1 MKAFFGKAV
10 NKALNA
16 TGLSKEDVAYKVLP
30 HFFLEIFTKYLRVSS
45 EGERFLPKRGPVIFI
60 ANHSG
65 FMGFDALMIGHQVY
79 LHTRRVPRIIAHKL
93 WFIRPEISVHVKK
106 LGLIPATL
114 DNGLKI
120 LKKAQGLILFPEGEE
135 GNFKPTKYRYRL
147 RRFRRGFVRLAL
159 QTGAPIVPVAV
170 IGAEETNITI
180 SQIRWAKELLGIII
194 PVPLNV
200 IPLPA
205 KWHIKFMEPIYL
217 EKNPEKANDMEY
229 VTKVSRQLRLKIQKE
244 LHAQLKKRD
253 RIFL

>member
-1 MKAFFGKAV
+1 MKAFFGNAV
-10 NKALNA
+10 TKALNA

-30 HFFLEIFTKYLRVSS
+30 KFLLEIFTKYLRVTT
-45 EGERFLPKRGPVIFI
+45 EGLEHVPKRGSVIFI

-65 FMGFDALMIGHQVY
+65 FMGFDALMIGHQIY
-79 LHTRRVPRIIAHKL
+79 QETKRVPRIIAHKM
-93 WFIRPEISVHVKK
+93 WFLRPEISVHAKRM
-106 LGLIPATL
+106 GLIPATL
-114 DNGLKI
+114 NNGLKI
-120 LKKAQGLILFPEGEE
+120 LKKRQGLILFPEGEE

-159 QTGAPIVPVAV
+159 ETGAPIVPVVV
-170 IGAEETNITI
+170 IGAEETNITL

-205 KWHIKFMEPIYL
+205 KWHIKFLPPIPI
-217 EKNPEKANDMEY
+217 EKNEEKARDMEY
-229 VTKVSRQLRLKIQKE
+229 VTKLSRQIRLQLQKE
-244 LHAQLKKRD
+244 LHSQLKKRH

>member
-1 MKAFFGKAV
+1 MKAFFGRAV
-10 NKALNA
+10 NKALTA

-30 HFFLEIFTKYLRVSS
+30 HFFLEIFTKYLRVSI
-45 EGERFLPKRGPVIFI
+45 EGEENLPKKGPVIFI

-65 FMGFDALMIGHQVY
+65 FMGFDALMIGHQIY
-79 LHTRRVPRIIAHKL
+79 LETRRVPRIIAHKL
-93 WFIRPEISVHVKK
+93 WFLRPEIAVHAKK

-120 LKKAQGLILFPEGEE
+120 LKKGQGLILFPEGEE

-170 IGAEETNITI
+170 VGAEETNITI
-180 SQIRWAKELLGIII
+180 SQVRWAKELLGIII
-194 PVPLNV
+194 PIPLNV
-200 IPLPA
+200 IPLPVR
-205 KWHIKFMEPIYL
+205 WHISFMAPIYV
-217 EKNPEKANDMEY
+217 EKNEAKANDMEF
-229 VTKVSRQLRLKIQKE
+229 VTKLSRQIRKKIQKE
-244 LHAQLKKRD
+244 LHDQLKKRE

>member
-10 NKALNA
+10 SKALNA

-30 HFFLEIFTKYLRVSS
+30 HFFLEIFTKYLRVTS
-45 EGERFLPKRGPVIFI
+45 EGEEHLPRKGPVIYI

-79 LHTRRVPRIIAHKL
+79 LNSKRVPRIIAHKL
-93 WFIRPEISVHVKK
+93 WFLRPEISVHAKK

-114 DNGLKI
+114 SNGLKI
-120 LKKAQGLILFPEGEE
+120 LKKSQGLILFPEGEE

-159 QTGAPIVPVAV
+159 ETGAPIVPVVV
-170 IGAEETNITI
+170 IGAEETNITL

-205 KWHIKFMEPIYL
+205 KWHIKFLEPIYL
-217 EKNPEKANDMEY
+217 KKDPEKANDMEY
-229 VTKVSRQLRLKIQKE
+229 VTKLSRQIRIKLQRE
-244 LHAQLKKRD
+244 LHAQLKKRE

>member
-1 MKAFFGKAV
+1 MKAFFGKAIS
-10 NKALNA
+10 KALNA
-16 TGLSKEDVAYKVLP
+16 TGISKEDVAYKVLP
-30 HFFLEIFTKYLRVSS
+30 HFLLEIFTKYLRVSS
-45 EGERFLPKRGPVIFI
+45 EGEEHLLKRGPFI
-60 ANHSG
+60 IVANHSG
-65 FMGFDALMIGHQVY
+65 FMGFDALMIGHQIY
-79 LHTRRVPRIIAHKL
+79 LHTKRVPRIIAHKL
-93 WFIRPEISVHVKK
+93 WFLRPEISVHAKK

-114 DNGLKI
+114 GNGLKI
-120 LKKAQGLILFPEGEE
+120 LKKRQGLILFPEGEE

-180 SQIRWAKELLGIII
+180 SQIRWAKQLLGVII

-200 IPLPA
+200 IPLPV

-217 EKNPEKANDMEY
+217 EKSEEKANDMEY
-229 VTKVSRQLRLKIQKE
+229 VTRVTRQIRIKLQRE
-244 LHAQLKKRD
+244 LHAQLKKRE

>member
-1 MKAFFGKAV
+1 MKAFFGKAMS
-10 NKALNA
+10 KALKS

-30 HFFLEIFTKYLRVSS
+30 HFLLEIFTKYLRVNS
-45 EGERFLPKRGPVIFI
+45 EGMENLPKKGPVIFI

-65 FMGFDALMIGHQVY
+65 FMGFDALMIGHQIY
-79 LHTRRVPRIIAHKL
+79 LHTKRVPRIIAHKL
-93 WFIRPEISVHVKK
+93 WFLRPEISVHAKR

-114 DNGLKI
+114 ENGLKI
-120 LKKAQGLILFPEGEE
+120 LKKNQGLILFPEGEE

-170 IGAEETNITI
+170 IGAEETSITI
-180 SQIRWAKELLGIII
+180 SQIRWAKDLLGIII

-205 KWHIKFMEPIYL
+205 KWHIKFLKPIYL
-217 EKNPEKANDMEY
+217 EKNEDKAHDMEY
-229 VTKVSRQLRLKIQKE
+229 VTKISRQLRRQLQRD
-244 LHAQLKKRD
+244 LHEELKKRE
-253 RIFL
+253 RVFL

>member
-10 NKALNA
+10 SKALNA
-16 TGLSKEDVAYKVLP
+16 SGLSKEEVAYKVLP
-30 HFFLEIFTKYLRVSS
+30 HFLLEIFTKYLRVNS
-45 EGERFLPKRGPVIFI
+45 EGEENIPKKGSVIFI

-65 FMGFDALMIGHQVY
+65 FMGFDALMIGHQIY
-79 LHTRRVPRIIAHKL
+79 LKTQRVPRIIAHKL
-93 WFIRPEISVHVKK
+93 WFLRPEISVHAKR
-106 LGLIPATL
+106 LGLVPATL

-120 LKKAQGLILFPEGEE
+120 LEKKQGLILFPEGEE
-135 GNFKPTKYRYRL
+135 GNFKPTRYRYRL
-147 RRFRRGFVRLAL
+147 RRFRRGFIRLAL

-170 IGAEETNITI
+170 IGAEETNITL

-205 KWHIKFMEPIYL
+205 KWHIKFLKPIYL
-217 EKNPEKANDMEY
+217 EKNREKANDMEY
-229 VTKVSRQLRLKIQKE
+229 VTKLSRQIRLRLQRDLHKE
-244 LHAQLKKRD
+244 LKKRD